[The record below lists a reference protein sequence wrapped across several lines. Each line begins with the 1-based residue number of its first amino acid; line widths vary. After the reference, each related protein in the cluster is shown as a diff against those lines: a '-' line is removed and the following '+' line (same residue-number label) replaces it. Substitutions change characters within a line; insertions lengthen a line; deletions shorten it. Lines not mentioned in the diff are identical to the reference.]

1 MRRTD
6 DNESGLIRR
15 SSSAALCATKTL
27 AICQRCLVLCLLS
40 LCTAGVVS
48 AAGSPLRVV
57 TSIPPITDLVEQV
70 GGEIIR
76 LQTLVPAGV
85 SSHTFQ
91 PTPGDVQYLARADVI
106 FLNGLD
112 LELAIEKL
120 WRCCGNPNAPLLKL
134 GDRTISRDEWTFG
147 FSFPKSQGN
156 PNPHLWLNVDFA
168 IRYVAL
174 IRDQLCAVDP
184 DHGEQYRDNAARTLV
199 QLAHL
204 DRCTRTA
211 IETIPPQA
219 RTLVTYHD
227 AWPYFAKRYGLKV
240 LAVVQPA
247 NFAEPS
253 AREVA
258 RTVEQLR
265 QAKVPA
271 IFGSEIF
278 SSKVPEKIA
287 REAGVRYIT
296 PLHDEMLPGSP
307 GGLQHSYYGMMQRNV
322 TTIVAGLGGDPTVL
336 ERCLQDSARR

>member
-1 MRRTD
+1 
-6 DNESGLIRR
+6 
-15 SSSAALCATKTL
+15 
-27 AICQRCLVLCLLS
+27 
-40 LCTAGVVS
+40 
-48 AAGSPLRVV
+48 
-57 TSIPPITDLVEQV
+57 
-70 GGEIIR
+70 
-76 LQTLVPAGV
+76 
-85 SSHTFQ
+85 
-91 PTPGDVQYLARADVI
+91 
-106 FLNGLD
+106 
-112 LELAIEKL
+112 
-120 WRCCGNPNAPLLKL
+120 
-134 GDRTISRDEWTFG
+134 
-147 FSFPKSQGN
+147 
-156 PNPHLWLNVDFA
+156 LNVDFA